1 MKLAAWA
8 TSTAVSVGLKI
19 GISSGDVT
27 IIKIPLRHI
36 QLFFRYIQLFTA
48 LAQRS
53 NQIGVTASTRIKIVI
68 NGKIDI

>member
-27 IIKIPLRHI
+27 IIKIPLR
-36 QLFFRYIQLFTA
+36 YIQLFTA

-53 NQIGVTASTRIKIVI
+53 DQIGVTASTRIKIVI